1 MFKCSKGLQRLPDT
15 LHLSENLCLLF
26 HSDIINSELLT

>member
-15 LHLSENLCLLF
+15 WHCSENLWLLF